1 MKKLFL
7 FLVVSLL
14 VSNVFAQ
21 TADPAQL
28 RKDGDEALKAKNYPV
43 AYEKYSAFLKAG
55 NQDTIVIFNC
65 AVCSDH
71 VKNYADA
78 AKYFDQSVK
87 LKYNLESSY
96 VGLAK
101 AYMNLKQESE
111 LAATV
116 KAGLAK
122 FPGNVNL
129 EKIIYVF
136 SMKEGQAQ
144 QKAGDIK
151 KATESFE
158 DVLIVSDKTMKA
170 NALYILGILFFNKG
184 AGILQKAAPLATSD
198 PDKYN
203 KEKEDAMS
211 DFKKASDYLKEA
223 LELSPDNANAKSL
236 LDKVTATMK

>member
-28 RKDGDEALKAKNYPV
+28 RKDGDEALKAKNYAV
-43 AYEKYSAFLKAG
+43 AYEKYNAYISAG
-55 NQDTIVIFNC
+55 NQDTIVIYNC
-65 AVCSDH
+65 AVCADNTN
-71 VKNYADA
+71 KYAEA

-87 LKYNLESSY
+87 LGYNPESSY

-101 AYMNLKQESE
+101 AYMNLKKEPE

-116 KAGLAK
+116 KAGLEK
-122 FPGNVNL
+122 FPANKNL

-144 QKAGDIK
+144 QKAGEVK
-151 KATESFE
+151 KAAESFT
-158 DVLIVSDKTMKA
+158 DALIVTDKTMKT
-170 NALYILGILFFNKG
+170 NVLLSLGILYYNKG
-184 AGILQKAAPLATSD
+184 AGVLTKATPLATSD
-198 PDKYN
+198 PDKY
-203 KEKEDAMS
+203 KAEKEAANG

-223 LELSPDNANAKSL
+223 LELSPDNANAKKT
-236 LDKVTATMK
+236 LDAVTAAMK

>member
-1 MKKLFL
+1 M
-7 FLVVSLL
+7 VVSLL
-14 VSNVFAQ
+14 VSNAFAQ

-43 AYEKYSAFLKAG
+43 AYEKYNAYLKAG

-65 AVCSDH
+65 AVCADQ

-96 VGLAK
+96 IGLAK
-101 AYMNLKQESE
+101 AYMNLKKEPE

-116 KAGLAK
+116 KAGLAE
-122 FPGNVNL
+122 FPGNMNL

-151 KATESFE
+151 KAAESFE
-158 DVLIVSDKTMKA
+158 DALVVTDKKMKTNVLYSLGV
-170 NALYILGILFFNKG
+170 LYFNKG

-198 PDKYN
+198 ADKY
-203 KEKEDAMS
+203 KTEKETADN

-223 LELSPDNANAKSL
+223 VELSPDNTNAKSL
-236 LDKVTATMK
+236 LDKVAATMK